1 VDRYTR
7 ALRSAGIVV
16 LGGTEHNTLDLAPI
30 TPECKGRVP
39 VSERAAELF
48 WEGAC
53 VIAAHQYL
61 SARGH
66 VGYVDAT
73 GSLNTGFTTHDQ
85 RISNLARLGSRV
97 IASFARRGGDTS
109 TTGEAVDT
117 APVGTVQ
124 P

>member
-1 VDRYTR
+1 MDRYTR

-39 VSERAAELF
+39 VSERVAELF

-53 VIAAHQYL
+53 VVAAHQYL

-66 VGYVDAT
+66 VGYVDET
-73 GSLNTGFTTHDQ
+73 GGLNPGFTTHDR
-85 RISNLARLGSRV
+85 RISDLARLGSRV
-97 IASFARRGGDTS
+97 IASFARPGGDTS
-109 TTGEAVDT
+109 TAAEAADA
-117 APVGTVQ
+117 APVGTAQ
-124 P
+124 L